1 MKSLD
6 ALIMIFIFG
15 LGVSFIVARGMWEA
29 RNHRLVKLQEA
40 RAKKRADKKAAL

>member
-1 MKSLD
+1 MKNLD
-6 ALIMIFIFG
+6 ALMMIFIFG

-29 RNHRLVKLQEA
+29 RTYRLVKLQEG